1 MNKEVKGKVELN
13 GKEISEIMKDYP
25 PHPHSDKV
33 LEIINEKGGDGW
45 EKELYRDV
53 VETHHMFR
61 IDLDN
66 GDSCKI
72 YPHNFKGKR
81 LKYVDKGEILMG
93 VRISH
98 RRKNGDMVN
107 GKEWKDDDDGYES
120 MDEDLVYRMEYGNVP
135 DNGIYEKV
143 MECWNTLLSDR
154 SGYCCEEVV

>member
-1 MNKEVKGKVELN
+1 MKSKVELN
-13 GKEISEIMKDYP
+13 DKEISEIMKDYP

-33 LEIINEKGGDGW
+33 LEMINEMEPDGW
-45 EKELYRDV
+45 EKKLYRGV
-53 VETHHMFR
+53 VNYFMTNHDC
-61 IDLDN
+61 ILLDLDN

-72 YPHNFKGKR
+72 YPHNFKSKR

-107 GKEWKDDDDGYES
+107 GKEWKDDDDGFGS
-120 MDEDLVYRMEYGNVP
+120 MDEDLVYRMVYGNVP

-143 MECWNTLLSDR
+143 RECWNTLLSDR
-154 SGYCCEEVV
+154 LDTFEEVV